1 MMISQVNFARPW
13 DMSGSA
19 AGNATTIG
27 NNNNSSNCFITG
39 NDHHRL
45 TNAASTLGLAPLQVR
60 ANSRLVEVRNRIF
73 TILRIYLIGIFSSC
87 VKSGFCRVTIV
98 EKLRI
103 FFSFFLNFG

>member
-19 AGNATTIG
+19 VGNATTIG

-60 ANSRLVEVRNRIF
+60 ANNRLVEVRHKKF
-73 TILRIYLIGIFSSC
+73 DYFIYLIGIFLL
-87 VKSGFCRVTIV
+87 
-98 EKLRI
+98 LREERFLPCDNRPQI
-103 FFSFFLNFG
+103 FLFFF